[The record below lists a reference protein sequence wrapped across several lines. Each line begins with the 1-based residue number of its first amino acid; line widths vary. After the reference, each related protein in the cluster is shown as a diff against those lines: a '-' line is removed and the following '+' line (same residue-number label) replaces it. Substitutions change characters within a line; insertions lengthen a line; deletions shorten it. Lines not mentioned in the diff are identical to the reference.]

1 MDPWR
6 VPKREHIGANA
17 WNGNKIGCTGRRNGT
32 NEARWQTKRAWGRRR
47 LQPTHRP
54 WMGERTESSK
64 RKNMNTCRK
73 HRTLSQTCRS
83 ISQEDIIE
91 AFKVEKGSIELDT
104 SYAYELFILAC
115 SVLVL
120 LLNLFANLHGRL
132 TPQEVAVLD
141 ISDNAMCLVFFV
153 DFVRNYGLNRKKR
166 ALARKHLWNTP
177 LDKFKL
183 AVFYT
188 ADLLS
193 CIPSDLPLGGR
204 FLRIFRVLKIYR
216 LLRAAKN
223 AKVLMFC
230 LIKDSA
236 IGALLGATFLSLTTV
251 IFGALL
257 VLRFEL
263 AAGPEAL
270 INTAE
275 RALWWSFVSISNA
288 STVREDCPC
297 RVPTS
302 CPSADRVFGSLACNP
317 CRWDTVTSSP
327 SRPEGN
333 SWGRV

>member
-1 MDPWR
+1 MGKKP
-6 VPKREHIGANA
+6 
-17 WNGNKIGCTGRRNGT
+17 
-32 NEARWQTKRAWGRRR
+32 ARWAWKRNEDRWWVQPLPRRGNGGSTTDR
-47 LQPTHRP
+47 NRNYHPLDWTN
-54 WMGERTESSK
+54 
-64 RKNMNTCRK
+64 RK
-73 HRTLSQTCRS
+73 LSLTCRS
-83 ISQEDIIE
+83 ISQEDIVE
-91 AFKVEKGSIELDT
+91 AFRVEKGSIELDI

-120 LLNLFANLHGRL
+120 LLNLFANIHGRL

-141 ISDNAMCLVFFV
+141 IADNGMCLVFFV

-177 LDKFKL
+177 FDKFKL

-263 AAGPEAL
+263 AAGSEAL

-288 STVREDCPC
+288 STVRNAS
-297 RVPTS
+297 TS
-302 CPSADRVFGSLACNP
+302 TDPSFGLF
-317 CRWDTVTSSP
+317 
-327 SRPEGN
+327 G
-333 SWGRV
+333 

>member
-1 MDPWR
+1 
-6 VPKREHIGANA
+6 
-17 WNGNKIGCTGRRNGT
+17 
-32 NEARWQTKRAWGRRR
+32 
-47 LQPTHRP
+47 
-54 WMGERTESSK
+54 
-64 RKNMNTCRK
+64 MNTCRK

-288 STVREDCPC
+288 STMGYSHLQPITTGGKFVGACLIVVGAGLFSTLCGTIASWMLVIGSQKPQEEDSEILVSKLTSITDELRELKSEVLTLKQEM
-297 RVPTS
+297 RNKNLQ
-302 CPSADRVFGSLACNP
+302 A
-317 CRWDTVTSSP
+317 
-327 SRPEGN
+327 
-333 SWGRV
+333 

>member
-1 MDPWR
+1 MASWR
-6 VPKREHIGANA
+6 HLQPQATWDHTRCRCWGKRKTPGTGKKPARWA
-17 WNGNKIGCTGRRNGT
+17 WKRNEDRWWVQPQPRRGNGGITTGRNRNYHPLDWT
-32 NEARWQTKRAWGRRR
+32 N
-47 LQPTHRP
+47 
-54 WMGERTESSK
+54 
-64 RKNMNTCRK
+64 RK
-73 HRTLSQTCRS
+73 LSHTCRS
-83 ISQEDIIE
+83 ISQEDIVE
-91 AFKVEKGSIELDT
+91 AFRVEKGSIELDI

-120 LLNLFANLHGRL
+120 LLNLFANIHGRL
-132 TPQEVAVLD
+132 TPQEVAVLN
-141 ISDNAMCLVFFV
+141 IADNGMCLVFFV

-177 LDKFKL
+177 FDKFKL

-263 AAGPEAL
+263 AAGSEAL

-288 STVREDCPC
+288 STVRNAS
-297 RVPTS
+297 TFTN
-302 CPSADRVFGSLACNP
+302 PSFELLG
-317 CRWDTVTSSP
+317 
-327 SRPEGN
+327 
-333 SWGRV
+333 

>member
-1 MDPWR
+1 MASWRYLQTHATWDPTRCGGLGACTTRGRGTKHARW
-6 VPKREHIGANA
+6 PWKRNWERGKIQPQPRR
-17 WNGNKIGCTGRRNGT
+17 WNGGITTCTSRN
-32 NEARWQTKRAWGRRR
+32 NHPLDR
-47 LQPTHRP
+47 THRKL
-54 WMGERTESSK
+54 SH
-64 RKNMNTCRK
+64 TCK
-73 HRTLSQTCRS
+73 S
-83 ISQEDIIE
+83 ISQEDIVE
-91 AFKVEKGSIELDT
+91 AFRVEKGSIELDT

-120 LLNLFANLHGRL
+120 LLNLFANIHGRL
-132 TPQEVAVLD
+132 TAQEVAVLN
-141 ISDNAMCLVFFV
+141 IADNGMCLVFFV
-153 DFVRNYGLNRKKR
+153 DFVRNYGLGRKKR

-177 LDKFKL
+177 FDKFKL

-263 AAGPEAL
+263 AAGSEAL

-288 STVREDCPC
+288 STVRNA
-297 RVPTS
+297 RSFSVPS
-302 CPSADRVFGSLACNP
+302 FDLFG
-317 CRWDTVTSSP
+317 
-327 SRPEGN
+327 
-333 SWGRV
+333 